1 MSERKLY
8 VKIHLFDLNQIIYSY
23 DDNKIQKL
31 ASVPMDA
38 IPSLIPT
45 LCDSNGIEKVE
56 VDGVLPVATKLA
68 NDIKEYTLKNFTN
81 NIEVEVV
88 KK

>member
-23 DDNKIQKL
+23 DDNEIQEL
-31 ASVPMDA
+31 ASAPMDA
-38 IPSLIPT
+38 IPALIPT

-56 VDGVLPVATKLA
+56 IDGMPPVATKLA

>member
-23 DDNKIQKL
+23 DDNEIQKL
-31 ASVPMDA
+31 ASAPMDA
-38 IPSLIPT
+38 IPALIPT

-56 VDGVLPVATKLA
+56 IDGVFPIATKLA